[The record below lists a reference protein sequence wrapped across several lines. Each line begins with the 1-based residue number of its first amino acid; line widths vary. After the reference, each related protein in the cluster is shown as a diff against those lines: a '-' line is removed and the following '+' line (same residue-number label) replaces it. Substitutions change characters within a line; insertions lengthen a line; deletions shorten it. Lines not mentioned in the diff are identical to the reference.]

1 MKNVPGAYPE
11 CWRYPEGMRFTTAQ
25 TTAASTLPASALP
38 ALALPVSA
46 LPRPLD
52 FSFPSNR
59 TAVYG
64 AALFGAMALLLGRSW
79 RQALGI
85 GGSSLLAWATGRELD
100 PDSPASAAVA
110 LGLAGISGLVQTRQK
125 QTGQGQGAQERAAQ
139 AQTGQAQPGQTQA
152 GQNPSRRNRGAAAP
166 AILSGLAALSAV
178 RLLTGTVG
186 YAATRPDTLA
196 LSVQA
201 GAAALAGYPV
211 AAALPAAA
219 LALSAAEQDT
229 LRPHTEWGAALALG
243 AGLLPRVLGRRTSG
257 AGSAGR
263 QLPNKPPGTLLSAL
277 LSLVALSLSRTLTAA
292 EQPLSRCD
300 QVSLTVSAS
309 RLRASRIMGLGA
321 LAAGLLRGESASL
334 VPLAAACLG
343 TGLRRAV
350 HGRSRPEQSGQAA
363 A

>member
-1 MKNVPGAYPE
+1 MKNVLGAFPGSR
-11 CWRYPEGMRFTTAQ
+11 RYSEGMRFTTAQ
-25 TTAASTLPASALP
+25 TTAAP
-38 ALALPVSA
+38 ALPVSA

-64 AALFGAMALLLGRSW
+64 AALFGALALLLGRSW
-79 RQALGI
+79 RQALGV

-110 LGLAGISGLVQTRQK
+110 LGLAGVTGLVQTGQK
-125 QTGQGQGAQERAAQ
+125 QTHGNQIAQDR
-139 AQTGQAQPGQTQA
+139 A
-152 GQNPSRRNRGAAAP
+152 GQSQTAQNASGRNRGAAAP
-166 AILSGLAALSAV
+166 AILPGLAALSAL
-178 RLLTGTVG
+178 RTLTGTVG

-196 LSVQA
+196 LSAQA

-211 AAALPAAA
+211 AATLPAAA
-219 LALSAAEQDT
+219 LALSAAEQDN

-243 AGLLPRVLGRRTSG
+243 AGLLPQVTGRRTSE
-257 AGSAGR
+257 AGSDQR
-263 QLPNKPPGTLLSAL
+263 QAPGTLLSTL
-277 LSLVALSLSRTLTAA
+277 LSLGALSLARTLTAP
-292 EQPLSRCD
+292 EQPLSQCD
-300 QVSLTVSAS
+300 QVPLTVSAS
-309 RLRASRIMGLGA
+309 RLRASRVMGLGA
-321 LAAGLLRGESASL
+321 LAAGLMRGESASL

-363 A
+363 D

>member
-1 MKNVPGAYPE
+1 MKNVPGAHPE
-11 CWRYPEGMRFTTAQ
+11 CWQYSEGMRSTTAQ
-25 TTAASTLPASALP
+25 NTAASALP
-38 ALALPVSA
+38 ISA

-59 TAVYG
+59 VAVYG
-64 AALFGAMALLLGRSW
+64 AALFGALALLLGRSW
-79 RQALGI
+79 RQALGV

-110 LGLAGISGLVQTRQK
+110 LGLAGVTGLVQTGQK
-125 QTGQGQGAQERAAQ
+125 QTRQDQGTQNQAA
-139 AQTGQAQPGQTQA
+139 QAQPGQVQA
-152 GQNPSRRNRGAAAP
+152 GQSQPDQNPSRRNRNAAP
-166 AILSGLAALSAV
+166 AILPGLAALSAL
-178 RLLTGTVG
+178 RTLTGTVG

-201 GAAALAGYPV
+201 GMAALAGYQV
-211 AAALPAAA
+211 AATLPAAA

-243 AGLLPRVLGRRTSG
+243 AGLLPQV
-257 AGSAGR
+257 AGR
-263 QLPNKPPGTLLSAL
+263 GTPESDGGQVQNNPPGTLLSTL
-277 LSLVALSLSRTLTAA
+277 LSLGALSLTRTLTAA
-292 EQPLSRCD
+292 EQPLSQCD
-300 QVSLTVSAS
+300 RPPLTVSAS
-309 RLRASRIMGLGA
+309 RLRASRVMGLGA

-350 HGRSRPEQSGQAA
+350 HGRSSPEQSGKATA
-363 A
+363 EA

>member
-1 MKNVPGAYPE
+1 MKNVPGAFPGS
-11 CWRYPEGMRFTTAQ
+11 WRYSESMRPNTAR
-25 TTAASTLPASALP
+25 TVPAS
-38 ALALPVSA
+38 ALPVSA

-52 FSFPSNR
+52 FSVPSNC
-59 TAVYG
+59 TAICG
-64 AALFGAMALLLGRSW
+64 AALFGALALLLGRSW
-79 RQALGI
+79 RQAMGVS
-85 GGSSLLAWATGRELD
+85 GSSLLAWATGRELD

-110 LGLAGISGLVQTRQK
+110 LGLAGITGLAQTGTR
-125 QTGQGQGAQERAAQ
+125 QTGQDQAAQ
-139 AQTGQAQPGQTQA
+139 VQTGQDQ
-152 GQNPSRRNRGAAAP
+152 SRQSRGTAP
-166 AILSGLAALSAV
+166 AILPGLAALSAV
-178 RLLTGTVG
+178 RILSGTVG
-186 YAATRPDTLA
+186 YAVTRPDTLA

-229 LRPHTEWGAALALG
+229 LRPHAEWGAALALG
-243 AGLLPRVLGRRTSG
+243 AGLLPQVFGHKKAG

-263 QLPNKPPGTLLSAL
+263 QLPNKPPNTLLGTLLSLGAI
-277 LSLVALSLSRTLTAA
+277 SLGRTLTAA
-292 EQPLSRCD
+292 EQPLSQCD
-300 QVSLTVSAS
+300 QVPLTVSAS
-309 RLRASRIMGLGA
+309 RLRVSRVMGLGA

>member
-1 MKNVPGAYPE
+1 
-11 CWRYPEGMRFTTAQ
+11 MRSTTAQ
-25 TTAASTLPASALP
+25 TV
-38 ALALPVSA
+38 PVSA

-59 TAVYG
+59 VAVCG
-64 AALFGAMALLLGRSW
+64 AALFGALALLLGRSP
-79 RQALGI
+79 RQALGV

-110 LGLAGISGLVQTRQK
+110 LGLAGISGLVQTGKNQTGQNQRAQK
-125 QTGQGQGAQERAAQ
+125 QTAQDRAVR
-139 AQTGQAQPGQTQA
+139 AQTAKNLSG
-152 GQNPSRRNRGAAAP
+152 RKRNVAP
-166 AILSGLAALSAV
+166 AILPGLAVLSAV

-186 YAATRPDTLA
+186 YAATRSDTLA

-219 LALSAAEQDT
+219 LAHSAAQQDT

-243 AGLLPRVLGRRTSG
+243 AGLLPQVAGHRIS
-257 AGSAGR
+257 GSAGR
-263 QLPNKPPGTLLSAL
+263 QVQNKSPGTLLSTL
-277 LSLVALSLSRTLTAA
+277 LSLGALSLGRKLTAA
-292 EQPLSRCD
+292 EQPLSQCD
-300 QVSLTVSAS
+300 QVPLTVSAS
-309 RLRASRIMGLGA
+309 RLRASRVMGLGA

-350 HGRSRPEQSGQAA
+350 HGRSSPEQSERSTAETDSD
-363 A
+363 

>member
-1 MKNVPGAYPE
+1 
-11 CWRYPEGMRFTTAQ
+11 MRSTTAQ
-25 TTAASTLPASALP
+25 TV
-38 ALALPVSA
+38 PVSA

-59 TAVYG
+59 VAVCG
-64 AALFGAMALLLGRSW
+64 AALFGALALLLGRSP
-79 RQALGI
+79 RQALGV

-110 LGLAGISGLVQTRQK
+110 LGLAGISGLVQTGRN
-125 QTGQGQGAQERAAQ
+125 QTGQDQGAQDQAARAQ
-139 AQTGQAQPGQTQA
+139 SGQTQTA
-152 GQNPSRRNRGAAAP
+152 QNTSVRNRGAAP
-166 AILSGLAALSAV
+166 AILPGLAALSAL
-178 RLLTGTVG
+178 RTLAGTVG
-186 YAATRPDTLA
+186 YAATRSDTLA

-243 AGLLPRVLGRRTSG
+243 AGLLPQVAGHRISG

-263 QLPNKPPGTLLSAL
+263 QSPDKSPGTLLSTL
-277 LSLVALSLSRTLTAA
+277 LSLGALSLGRTLTAA
-292 EQPLSRCD
+292 EQPLSQCD
-300 QVSLTVSAS
+300 QVPLTVSAS
-309 RLRASRIMGLGA
+309 RLRASRVMGLGA

-350 HGRSRPEQSGQAA
+350 HGRSRPEQSERSTAEK
-363 A
+363 

>member
-1 MKNVPGAYPE
+1 MKNVPGAFPGFR
-11 CWRYPEGMRFTTAQ
+11 RYSESMRPNTAR
-25 TTAASTLPASALP
+25 TVPASALP
-38 ALALPVSA
+38 ASALSVSALSVSA

-52 FSFPSNR
+52 FNVPSNR

-64 AALFGAMALLLGRSW
+64 AALFGALALLLGRGW
-79 RQALGI
+79 RQALGV

-110 LGLAGISGLVQTRQK
+110 LGLAGITGLAQIGK
-125 QTGQGQGAQERAAQ
+125 NQTGQDQRTQARAAQ
-139 AQTGQAQPGQTQA
+139 VQTGQDQ
-152 GQNPSRRNRGAAAP
+152 SRQSRGAAAP
-166 AILSGLAALSAV
+166 AILPGLAALSAV
-178 RLLTGTVG
+178 RLLSGTVG

-219 LALSAAEQDT
+219 LVLSAAEQDA
-229 LRPHTEWGAALALG
+229 LRPHAEWGAALALG
-243 AGLLPRVLGRRTSG
+243 AGLLPQVFGHKKAGAG

-263 QLPNKPPGTLLSAL
+263 QLPSTLLSLGAI
-277 LSLVALSLSRTLTAA
+277 SLGQTLTAA
-292 EQPLSRCD
+292 EEPLSQCD
-300 QVSLTVSAS
+300 QVPLTVSAS
-309 RLRASRIMGLGA
+309 RLRASRVMGLGA

-343 TGLRRAV
+343 TGLRRSLSGHSRLGLSRRAV
-350 HGRSRPEQSGQAA
+350 A
-363 A
+363 